1 MFARNNE
8 LTEKLTKISKFEDEM
23 KALIDD
29 FDFNLEQINEIEH
42 FNRAKIEK
50 ISKQMSSE
58 NSEKFNTIIEA
69 QKSLGELEEQI
80 DRKIAL

>member
-1 MFARNNE
+1 MQ
-8 LTEKLTKISKFEDEM
+8 
-23 KALIDD
+23 ALIDD
-29 FDFNLEQINEIEH
+29 FDFNLEQINEIEQ

-50 ISKQMSSE
+50 ISKQMSIE
-58 NSEKFNTIIEA
+58 NQENFNKIIEA